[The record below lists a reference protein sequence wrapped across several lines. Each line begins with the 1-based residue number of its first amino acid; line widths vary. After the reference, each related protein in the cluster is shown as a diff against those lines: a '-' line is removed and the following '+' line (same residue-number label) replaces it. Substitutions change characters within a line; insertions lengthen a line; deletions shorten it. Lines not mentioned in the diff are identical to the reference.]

1 MSKTSETLDDRAAR
15 VAAEGA
21 AIRTE
26 YAERAAAEAERL
38 ATAQRK
44 ADEEAVA
51 AWNPRALDAAVEQS
65 RRDLVE
71 TVESLPLVLALAG
84 HVQAQT
90 HRHLAWADHLGA
102 LRRMGRETEGA
113 QLPPVAGV
121 LNPQALIVQAAEN
134 IAHDRLAAEREANT
148 TTKEKS

>member
-1 MSKTSETLDDRAAR
+1 MSPKTETLDERSAR
-15 VAAEGA
+15 VAAESA
-21 AIRTE
+21 EVRVAF
-26 YAERAAAEAERL
+26 AERAQAEAERR
-38 ATAQRK
+38 AEAQLK

-102 LRRMGRETEGA
+102 LNRLGRPATGA

-121 LNPQALIVQAAEN
+121 INPQQLIVQAAEN
-134 IAHDRLAAEREANT
+134 IAHDRIE
-148 TTKEKS
+148 TKETP